1 MGYDENL
8 TSMRALGYKEIV
20 SYLKNEI
27 SLEKAIYIIKRDTRH
42 FAKRQLTWFRRNEDI
57 IWIDKQEYKNNKE
70 IIEFMRGCI
79 NE

>member
-27 SLEKAIYIIKRDTRH
+27 TLEEAVYIIKRDTRH
-42 FAKRQLTWFRRNEDI
+42 FAKSSLH
-57 IWIDKQEYKNNKE
+57 
-70 IIEFMRGCI
+70 G
-79 NE
+79 